1 MVTTTLALGAHGRC
15 HHSRGWHQALAGRDP
30 HGKFRT
36 SVAKVYPEAL
46 NMALANSIADHALKG
61 GCSGQWVDPLPEL
74 FMPAL
79 SFEFVDRTTALPNRY
94 VQIKA

>member
-1 MVTTTLALGAHGRC
+1 
-15 HHSRGWHQALAGRDP
+15 
-30 HGKFRT
+30 
-36 SVAKVYPEAL
+36 
-46 NMALANSIADHALKG
+46 MALANSIADHALKG